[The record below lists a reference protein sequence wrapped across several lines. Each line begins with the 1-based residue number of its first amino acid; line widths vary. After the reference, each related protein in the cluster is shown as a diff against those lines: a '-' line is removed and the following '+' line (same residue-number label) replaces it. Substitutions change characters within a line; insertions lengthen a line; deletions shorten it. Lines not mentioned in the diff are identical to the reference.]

1 MASIID
7 KSPKEHK
14 RTAAAFLVLF
24 ALSLCFPLIGAVV
37 NNEGKQLPIAGS
49 FDVLIA
55 TACFLL
61 FIRLSWL
68 GKHQQ
73 EVLSTG
79 KLHKALQFSSSVPL
93 LLLVLFFTGIKLNW
107 EILLVGLAW
116 RYWLFLS
123 ALPFLVKAF
132 QKRHR

>member
-1 MASIID
+1 
-7 KSPKEHK
+7 
-14 RTAAAFLVLF
+14 
-24 ALSLCFPLIGAVV
+24 
-37 NNEGKQLPIAGS
+37 
-49 FDVLIA
+49 
-55 TACFLL
+55 
-61 FIRLSWL
+61 
-68 GKHQQ
+68 
-73 EVLSTG
+73 VLSTG